1 MPAPKLFTPD
11 LAACA
16 SFSLDATGECFFTG
30 GVAGGYGIL
39 PKPGISAKYLLGLLN
54 SRLLTW
60 VLSQTGTQMRGGY
73 LSFEARFIRS
83 LPIWPPDSSLPA
95 DRARHDKMVALV
107 DKMLV
112 LMPKLRA
119 AKSEQE
125 RKTLQNAVDATDRQI
140 DELVYELYGLTKDE
154 IALVERE
161 SK

>member
-1 MPAPKLFTPD
+1 MEKVPIRRLD
-11 LAACA
+11 L
-16 SFSLDATGECFFTG
+16 T
-30 GVAGGYGIL
+30 
-39 PKPGISAKYLLGLLN
+39 
-54 SRLLTW
+54 
-60 VLSQTGTQMRGGY
+60 
-73 LSFEARFIRS
+73 
-83 LPIWPPDSSLPA
+83 LPA

-154 IALVERE
+154 IARVELE
-161 SK
+161 SN